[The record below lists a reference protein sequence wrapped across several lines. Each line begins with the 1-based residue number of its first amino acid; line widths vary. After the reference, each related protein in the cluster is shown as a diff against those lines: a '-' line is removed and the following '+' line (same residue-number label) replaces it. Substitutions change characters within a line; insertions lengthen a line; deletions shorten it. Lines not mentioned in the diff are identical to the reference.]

1 MIYFN
6 QSKGRKMQH
15 ARKLFPALAAL
26 TLATTLAGCGTAQ
39 PVRVA
44 ALKGSVDDS
53 ATRACG
59 KTRADQRM
67 IDRTTESGAQAGL
80 WDRPKTNPKC

>member
-1 MIYFN
+1 MLIVPKKIY
-6 QSKGRKMQH
+6 
-15 ARKLFPALAAL
+15 AASIAVL
-26 TLATTLAGCGTAQ
+26 LLAGCAD
-39 PVRVA
+39 PNIIRVA

-59 KTRADQRM
+59 KTPADQRM